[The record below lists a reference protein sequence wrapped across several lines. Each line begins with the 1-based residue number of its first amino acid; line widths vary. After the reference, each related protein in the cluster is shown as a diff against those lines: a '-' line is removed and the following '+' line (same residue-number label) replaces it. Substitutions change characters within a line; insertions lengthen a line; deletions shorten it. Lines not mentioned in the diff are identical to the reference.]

1 MILPNKK
8 RKTFFYFIGIYVICN
23 MIETKV
29 KIRYI
34 FALTLT
40 VLFTHQSTWGASAD
54 IDTTLTQKSAAAG
67 VWK

>member
-1 MILPNKK
+1 
-8 RKTFFYFIGIYVICN
+8 

-54 IDTTLTQKSAAAG
+54 IDTTLT
-67 VWK
+67 